1 MKLIVKTL
9 AGKQLP
15 IEVDADWSVK
25 AVKDQIEKDHQ
36 LESDKLKLIAYG
48 KVLDSDDKKVSEFN
62 LKEGDFIV
70 AMVQKAKPKPAAKP
84 ADVPKVEAPKPDAKE
99 DPKEEKKD
107 DKPAQNNASAT
118 QAQTQPA
125 ANNNA

>member
-15 IEVDADWSVK
+15 IEVESDWSVK
-25 AVKDQIEKDHQ
+25 QVKDQIEKDHQ
-36 LESDKLKLIAYG
+36 LESEKLKLIAYG
-48 KVLDSDDKKVSEFN
+48 KVLDSDDKKVAEFN

-84 ADVPKVEAPKPDAKE
+84 ADKPKEEAPKA
-99 DPKEEKKD
+99 EEKKEEE
-107 DKPAQNNASAT
+107 KPAQNNA
-118 QAQTQPA
+118 A
-125 ANNNA
+125 AS